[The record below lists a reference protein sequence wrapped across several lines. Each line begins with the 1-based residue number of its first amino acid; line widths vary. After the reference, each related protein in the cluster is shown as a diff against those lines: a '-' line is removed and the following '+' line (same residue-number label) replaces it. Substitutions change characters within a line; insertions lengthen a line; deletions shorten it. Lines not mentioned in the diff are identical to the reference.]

1 MAFTLRNPPASTAR
15 LGFRLG
21 LIASLM
27 AVSSCTMGPDFT
39 SPAAPDVKT
48 YSPHGET
55 EQAVHALA
63 FGKQMPGKWWTLF
76 HSKPLTALIEQA
88 IKHNPDLQS
97 AYATLVQARENAI
110 SQQSSLWPTVDATG
124 YATRQQVSGAQY
136 GSPSRGSSVFN
147 LFNTSIGVSYT
158 LDAFGS
164 VRRQIEGMDAQAE
177 YQRFQLEGAFL
188 TIASNIVTTAVLE
201 ASLRA
206 QITATQAMMTDQA
219 EQLAVLQQ
227 QFDLGGIAKTA
238 VLAQQ
243 SLLEQTKTTLPPLQ
257 QQLAQA
263 RNRLKVLVG
272 TYPSTDLAAQFKLDE
287 LQLPDSLPLSLPS
300 QLVRQRPDIRAQE
313 ALLHAASAQIGV
325 VIASVFPNFTLKAN
339 VSTIATE
346 AGNLFAPG
354 SDIWNMTANLAQP
367 IFHGGQLTH
376 QRLVAKAA
384 YQQAAEQ
391 YRSTVLKAFENVA
404 DSLSALRYDADAL
417 QAQDAALKAANDSL
431 ELTRS
436 QFRLG
441 AISYVDLLTAQHDY
455 QQARLGQIKAKA
467 SQISD
472 TAALFLALGG
482 GWWQR
487 DLPATLQDNQ
497 PKPKKAGSLLEQFEQ
512 FRKGK

>member
-1 MAFTLRNPPASTAR
+1 
-15 LGFRLG
+15 
-21 LIASLM
+21 
-27 AVSSCTMGPDFT
+27 
-39 SPAAPDVKT
+39 
-48 YSPHGET
+48 
-55 EQAVHALA
+55 
-63 FGKQMPGKWWTLF
+63 
-76 HSKPLTALIEQA
+76 
-88 IKHNPDLQS
+88 
-97 AYATLVQARENAI
+97 
-110 SQQSSLWPTVDATG
+110 
-124 YATRQQVSGAQY
+124 
-136 GSPSRGSSVFN
+136 
-147 LFNTSIGVSYT
+147 
-158 LDAFGS
+158 
-164 VRRQIEGMDAQAE
+164 
-177 YQRFQLEGAFL
+177 
-188 TIASNIVTTAVLE
+188 
-201 ASLRA
+201 
-206 QITATQAMMTDQA
+206 
-219 EQLAVLQQ
+219 
-227 QFDLGGIAKTA
+227 
-238 VLAQQ
+238 
-243 SLLEQTKTTLPPLQ
+243 
-257 QQLAQA
+257 
-263 RNRLKVLVG
+263 
-272 TYPSTDLAAQFKLDE
+272 LAAQFKLDE

-384 YQQAAEQ
+384 YQQVAEQ

-467 SQISD
+467 NQISD